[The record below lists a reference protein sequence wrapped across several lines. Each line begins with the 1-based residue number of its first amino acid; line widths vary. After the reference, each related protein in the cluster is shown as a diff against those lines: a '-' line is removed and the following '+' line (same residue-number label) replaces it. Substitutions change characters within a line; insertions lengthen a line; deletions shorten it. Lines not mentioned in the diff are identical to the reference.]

1 MKVAKI
7 QFEIHFNFILGMYFL
22 LVVVLNKK
30 KDKNFSY
37 FSTEKMQLSLHSRV
51 LPWFAQVCS
60 GSHNLF
66 SPPIDSLKSIA

>member
-30 KDKNFSY
+30 KDKNF
-37 FSTEKMQLSLHSRV
+37 LI
-51 LPWFAQVCS
+51 
-60 GSHNLF
+60 
-66 SPPIDSLKSIA
+66 SPLKKCNYLCIPECFPGLLKSVQEVITYFPLQLIL